1 METSIVNAVVEQQPN
16 QVRGIVAPEA
26 VTPATMISLAL
37 QNGIDLQKLE
47 KLMELQ
53 ERWEANQ
60 ARKAFEAAMADAKA
74 EIRPVVKNRTVD
86 FTSQKGRTNYD
97 YEDFAAVADAVD
109 SILAKNGLNYR
120 HRPRQDGKSLTI
132 ICKMAH
138 RDGHFEE
145 IELTALNDESGNKN
159 SVQGLGS
166 TATYLQ
172 RYTVKL
178 ALGLAAT
185 RDDDGRA
192 GGKPEEKAPEAP
204 EGYAD
209 WRADMTAKAD
219 EGYEQFSKAWKTD
232 ATVNLRAYALKHDA
246 AWREALIK
254 KAQDVDAK
262 ARLK

>member
-1 METSIVNAVVEQQPN
+1 VNAVVADQPQ
-16 QVRGIVAPEA
+16 QVRGIIAA
-26 VTPATMISLAL
+26 DQVTPAAMISLAL
-37 QNGIDLQKLE
+37 QNGLDIQRLE

-60 ARKAFEAAMADAKA
+60 ARKAFEAAMASAKG
-74 EIRPVVKNRTVD
+74 EIRPIIKNRTVD
-86 FTSQKGRTNYD
+86 FTSARGRTNYD
-97 YEDFAAVADAVD
+97 YEDFAAVADGVD
-109 SILAKNGLNYR
+109 SILAKHGLNYR

-159 SVQGLGS
+159 GVQGLGS

-185 RDDDGRA
+185 KDDDGRA
-192 GGKPEEKAPEAP
+192 GGKPEEKAPDAP

-219 EGYEQFSKAWKTD
+219 EGYEQFSKSWKTD
-232 ATVNLRAYALKHDA
+232 ATQSLRAYALKHDA
-246 AWREALIK
+246 AWRQAIIN
-254 KAQDVDAK
+254 KAQAVDAE

>member
-1 METSIVNAVVEQQPN
+1 MNAVVAEQP
-16 QVRGIVAPEA
+16 QVRGLVAPEQ
-26 VTPATMISLAL
+26 VTPAAMISLAL
-37 QNGIDLQKLE
+37 QSGVDLQRLD

-60 ARKAFEAAMADAKA
+60 ARKAFEAAMAAAKA

-109 SILAKNGLNYR
+109 SILARHGLNYR

-145 IELTALNDESGNKN
+145 TELTAFNDESGNKN
-159 SVQGLGS
+159 GIQSLGS

-185 RDDDGRA
+185 KDDDGRKA
-192 GGKPEEKAPEAP
+192 SSGGTDDPAISEEQVANLAALMTEVGANRTNFLKVCKVDALEDLPASKYQEAVRRLEEK
-204 EGYAD
+204 
-209 WRADMTAKAD
+209 RK
-219 EGYEQFSKAWKTD
+219 S
-232 ATVNLRAYALKHDA
+232 
-246 AWREALIK
+246 
-254 KAQDVDAK
+254 
-262 ARLK
+262 

>member
-1 METSIVNAVVEQQPN
+1 VNAVVQQEQRPTAIIGDATPMALIQRAMEAGN
-16 QVRGIVAPEA
+16 LDLVARF
-26 VTPATMISLAL
+26 M
-37 QNGIDLQKLE
+37 D
-47 KLMELQ
+47 LQ

-60 ARKAFEAAMADAKA
+60 ARKAFEAAMAAAKA
-74 EIRPVVKNRTVD
+74 EIKPVIKNREVD
-86 FTSQKGRTNYD
+86 FTSQKGRTNYE

-145 IELTALNDESGNKN
+145 TELTASNDESGNKN
-159 SVQGLGS
+159 GIQSIGS

-178 ALGLAAT
+178 ALGLAVA

-192 GGKPEEKAPEAP
+192 AGKSSEPTITEQQA
-204 EGYAD
+204 AD
-209 WRADMTAKAD
+209 
-219 EGYEQFSKAWKTD
+219 
-232 ATVNLRAYALKHDA
+232 L
-246 AWREALIK
+246 EALCTEVGATPEKFRKLFCRVDSFDQILAK
-254 KAQDVDAK
+254 NYDACVAELRRFGANKAAK
-262 ARLK
+262 

>member
-1 METSIVNAVVEQQPN
+1 MSAVLAEQP
-16 QVRGIVAPEA
+16 QVRGLVTPEQ
-26 VTPATMISLAL
+26 VTPAAMISLAL
-37 QNGIDLQKLE
+37 QNGLDIQRLE

-60 ARKAFEAAMADAKA
+60 ARKAFEAAMASAKG

-109 SILAKNGLNYR
+109 SILAKHGLNYR
-120 HRPRQDGKSLTI
+120 HRPKQDGKSLTI

-159 SVQGLGS
+159 GVQGLGS

-185 RDDDGRA
+185 KDDDGRSA
-192 GGKPEEKAPEAP
+192 GKGSEEKEVPP
-204 EGYAD
+204 IPPGYD
-209 WRADMTAKAD
+209 SWRADMNAKAED
-219 EGYEQFSKAWKTD
+219 GNPGHLNAWKNSKEEFRQYA
-232 ATVNLRAYALKHDA
+232 ATHDID
-246 AWREALIK
+246 WWERSK
-254 KAQDVDAK
+254 KA
-262 ARLK
+262 ARTNTK